1 VLTTA
6 AAGACG
12 AASGCAGPKRATQ
25 EPSAPPS
32 SLVYS
37 PGAKITAER
46 EAQASRP
53 PAGEILRTGV
63 HCRVHLRRDAAGL
76 AGSAGLAG
84 VAGVAC
90 ANAAIDAE
98 ANNVAIRA
106 DSFFMCFV
114 FLVELSNKHQ
124 CFDCAG
130 YSSASSPS
138 LTARIIPGLTNGLIQ
153 RMDRCFTRGAAAGS
167 SSRH

>member
-1 VLTTA
+1 MIRSLARRRLGWSLVLTTA

-76 AGSAGLAG
+76 AGGSPLSIVGASMLSERAS
-84 VAGVAC
+84 VAGT
-90 ANAAIDAE
+90 IDRVE
-98 ANNVAIRA
+98 ADGITLRGDGSTYWIPRDVILA
-106 DSFFMCFV
+106 
-114 FLVELSNKHQ
+114 VEFPNE
-124 CFDCAG
+124 
-130 YSSASSPS
+130 P
-138 LTARIIPGLTNGLIQ
+138 RP
-153 RMDRCFTRGAAAGS
+153 
-167 SSRH
+167 